1 MLAGHLGVALAAT
14 RAEPRLPLAAAVAAA
29 FWLDLVWPLLL
40 LAGLETVR
48 IDPANT
54 AFTHLAFDSYPWTHS
69 LAAVAGWS
77 IVAYGAWLVR
87 AQPRRVAAI
96 IAALVLSH
104 WLLDVVTH
112 RPDLP
117 LWPGGPL
124 VGLRLWDSI
133 PGTIVVE
140 GSLFVAGIAAYTRS
154 TQPRTKIGTWALVA
168 LIGLIGALWI
178 SQPWS
183 PPPPS
188 ATAVAF
194 GALTFWLLLPWAR
207 WIDAHRVARR

>member
-1 MLAGHLGVALAAT
+1 MLAGHLGVAFAAT

-48 IDPANT
+48 IDPGNT
-54 AFTHLAFDSYPWTHS
+54 AFTDLAFESYPWTHS

-104 WLLDVVTH
+104 WLLDFVTH

-140 GSLFVAGIAAYTRS
+140 GSLLVAGIAA
-154 TQPRTKIGTWALVA
+154 
-168 LIGLIGALWI
+168 
-178 SQPWS
+178 
-183 PPPPS
+183 
-188 ATAVAF
+188 
-194 GALTFWLLLPWAR
+194 
-207 WIDAHRVARR
+207 